1 MFTQRNLPGEE
12 AEGKDSGKGFRAEE
26 KGEKCRGAFTVGRVK
41 SLFPSLRA
49 YSLMD
54 PQVIDNQRSV

>member
-1 MFTQRNLPGEE
+1 MFMQRNLPGEE
-12 AEGKDSGKGFRAEE
+12 AEGNAPGKGFRAED
-26 KGEKCRGAFTVGRVK
+26 KGENCGGAFTVGRVK
-41 SLFPSLRA
+41 SLFLSFGA

>member
-1 MFTQRNLPGEE
+1 MFTQRKLPGEE
-12 AEGKDSGKGFRAEE
+12 AEGHDLGKGFRVEE
-26 KGEKCRGAFTVGRVK
+26 KEKCGGVFTVGRVK
-41 SLFPSLRA
+41 SLFPSFGA

>member
-1 MFTQRNLPGEE
+1 MFTQRKLPGEE
-12 AEGKDSGKGFRAEE
+12 AEGHDSGKDSELRKKKNAEVF
-26 KGEKCRGAFTVGRVK
+26 FTVGRVK
-41 SLFPSLRA
+41 NLFPSFGA